1 MYELKIKNVRRR
13 KRISQKILAKKLNI
27 SQNYLSEL
35 ENGKYDIKLSV
46 LCEIAKI
53 LDVLPEDLY
62 FYNDGKKQNG

>member
-1 MYELKIKNVRRR
+1 MYKLKIKNVRRR
-13 KRISQKILAKKLNI
+13 KRVSQKELAKKLNM

-46 LCEIAKI
+46 LCEIAKV

-62 FYNDGKKQNG
+62 IYHK